1 MKTKISSFAL
11 ITTLAVVSAS
21 GSAAPIYE
29 APIKHNFDAHG
40 DVLGTSAPLLSEPQD
55 TQDLF
60 IAQRHEIF
68 SELMSYMPGA
78 GDPGIESSVE
88 DIVTA
93 IKIIRAIPDDFPL
106 PTLMRDDQG
115 QIGMYWDDRNLYIDI
130 NIEENAM
137 FSFFSRSRAT
147 KNEIFFD
154 DLKLSMLDRSWFNA
168 QFGTFAR
175 S

>member
-93 IKIIRAIPDDFPL
+93 IKI
-106 PTLMRDDQG
+106 
-115 QIGMYWDDRNLYIDI
+115 MYWDDRNLYIDI